1 MEAIRKERGDDER
14 DGEAVDDYRERIGAL
29 GAAGVAEDVVRAL
42 RKELGRY
49 ERMPE
54 QNMER
59 GWIQGWLDTVLGLP
73 WTERTSDELDVSVAR
88 ATLDADHTGLDE
100 VKERIVELLA
110 VRKLRQER
118 GIDEVGTARS
128 EEHTSEL
135 QSLMRNSYA
144 VFYLKK

>member
-14 DGEAVDDYRERIGAL
+14 DGESVDDYRERIGAL
-29 GAAGVAEDVVRAL
+29 GAAGVAQDVVRAL

-118 GIDEVGTARS
+118 GIDEVGTEIGRASCRARGC
-128 EEHTSEL
+128 
-135 QSLMRNSYA
+135 QY
-144 VFYLKK
+144 V